1 LDHAITG
8 LVIKDALNNFAAL
21 SHHHLAAKYLNLT
34 MPSRLRLQEDFTP
47 ISVGTIRPNFVSS
60 QPPQKKQKMSL
71 TQTYYVA
78 ASARA
83 KLGKEACK
91 PDHNLRLLVGH
102 ANMLDSLMLE
112 IQSAREQ
119 EELWFEKTV
128 QKAQKSEE
136 PKHIQWLDTIV
147 QEEDE
152 EEDSDDA
159 ASEASDSDSDF
170 DEEEFEMLPLKRLR
184 SPPVTVTS
192 QEFEDEDFYE
202 DDEDLPELALTRTHS
217 HSSPPPELVD
227 DSDSE
232 DDSPPQSPPQ
242 PTLDITL
249 FDEKHNSM
257 SESEQTAFFDDGYF
271 IPERNVPMIAA
282 C

>member
-1 LDHAITG
+1 
-8 LVIKDALNNFAAL
+8 
-21 SHHHLAAKYLNLT
+21 
-34 MPSRLRLQEDFTP
+34 MPSRLRLQEEFDP
-47 ISVGTIRPNFVSS
+47 ISTGTIRPNYISS

-78 ASARA
+78 SSARA
-83 KLGKEACK
+83 KLGKEACR

-102 ANMLDSLMLE
+102 ANLLDSLMLE
-112 IQSAREQ
+112 LQDAEREQ
-119 EELWFEKTV
+119 EAWFNSTV

-147 QEEDE
+147 QED

-170 DEEEFEMLPLKRLR
+170 DEEDFEMLPLKRLR

-192 QEFEDEDFYE
+192 QEIEEDEEADDMYE
-202 DDEDLPELALTRTHS
+202 DDEDLPELALMRTRS

-232 DDSPPQSPPQ
+232 DESPPASPPQ
-242 PTLDITL
+242 PTLDFTL
-249 FDEKHNSM
+249 VDEKNSAL
-257 SESEQTAFFDDGYF
+257 SEAEQNAFFDDGYF
-271 IPERNVPMIAA
+271 IPERNAPMIAA